1 MFGIINTVG
10 NFGTVFLDQSY
21 WQGAIA
27 CKPSATYK
35 GYLLGGM
42 AWFAIPFSMATSLGL
57 AARAMDLPV
66 TGGEAGSGLVPPA
79 VAVHLMGQ
87 GGAFL
92 VSLQL
97 FLAITST
104 SNCEMLAVASLTAYD
119 IYKRYINTKATG
131 TQMIIVSRVMVFIWG
146 VVSGCIAIIL
156 FELKI
161 GLGWVYC
168 AMGNFIGSAVFP
180 MAASIL
186 WKDCNAI
193 GAIAGAWLGLFAA
206 IIAWCVEASRL
217 SFTDASGTCV
227 TGIVNVQ
234 TMGTIGPQL
243 AGNLVALFT
252 PVFVTGLISLIWP
265 QKYDWNHL
273 REETDNM
280 MIESDESAKLDAEG
294 AESEEALTKV
304 YNLSCANAVGM
315 TLIMIFLWP
324 ALALPA
330 DTFTKS
336 YFGWWVAI
344 AFIWA
349 HFAFAAT
356 VLLPI
361 YEFIFSSD
369 GYDSWGNR
377 IAHGSSTGSTAPQAS
392 SAVIAKALSML
403 TPAELKAIGDAIE
416 QIQRGQAYDTK
427 PVNNVLDSG
436 PAVGFVPSL
445 YPAQPIISSAYPAV
459 SEPVYDTA

>member
-1 MFGIINTVG
+1 
-10 NFGTVFLDQSY
+10 
-21 WQGAIA
+21 
-27 CKPSATYK
+27 
-35 GYLLGGM
+35 
-42 AWFAIPFSMATSLGL
+42 
-57 AARAMDLPV
+57 
-66 TGGEAGSGLVPPA
+66 
-79 VAVHLMGQ
+79 
-87 GGAFL
+87 
-92 VSLQL
+92 
-97 FLAITST
+97 
-104 SNCEMLAVASLTAYD
+104 
-119 IYKRYINTKATG
+119 
-131 TQMIIVSRVMVFIWG
+131 
-146 VVSGCIAIIL
+146 
-156 FELKI
+156 
-161 GLGWVYC
+161 
-168 AMGNFIGSAVFP
+168 
-180 MAASIL
+180 
-186 WKDCNAI
+186 
-193 GAIAGAWLGLFAA
+193 
-206 IIAWCVEASRL
+206 
-217 SFTDASGTCV
+217 
-227 TGIVNVQ
+227 
-234 TMGTIGPQL
+234 
-243 AGNLVALFT
+243 
-252 PVFVTGLISLIWP
+252 
-265 QKYDWNHL
+265 
-273 REETDNM
+273 
-280 MIESDESAKLDAEG
+280 
-294 AESEEALTKV
+294 
-304 YNLSCANAVGM
+304 M

-361 YEFIFSSD
+361 YEFIFPSD

-392 SAVIAKALSML
+392 AAVIAKALSML